1 MIDEDKVIQAA
12 REGLAEGLTPMTPQM
27 EKLLRL
33 VYRAGYKQAKID
45 LFLESQEKEIKS
57 KLGYSRVGLSNV

>member
-12 REGLAEGLTPMTPQM
+12 SEGLAEGLTPMTPQM

-45 LFLESQEKEIKS
+45 LFLESHEKEIKS
-57 KLGYSRVGLSNV
+57 

>member
-1 MIDEDKVIQAA
+1 MTEEDKVIQAA
-12 REGLAEGLTPMTPQM
+12 REGLAEGFTTMTPEM
-27 EKLLRL
+27 ERLLRL

-57 KLGYSRVGLSNV
+57 KLGYSRVGLDNV